1 MSANVCPN
9 CGEIVGQSCHCLSL
23 KKWTVLVSEHN
34 CKRFEIQAATAE
46 DAAEIARAKYETAE
60 IFLDDHNAEI
70 DFDVQEET
78 DETCKSR
85 NA

>member
-9 CGEIVGQSCHCLSL
+9 CGEIVGQRCHCPTI
-23 KKWTVLVSEHN
+23 KKWNVLVSEHN
-34 CKRFEIQAATAE
+34 CKTFEIEAATAE
-46 DAAEIARAKYETAE
+46 EAAEIARGKYETAE
-60 IFLDDHNAEI
+60 ITLDDYNAEI

-78 DETCKSR
+78 NETTKSG